1 MVKRAHSKEKS
12 AAFECELAR
21 RRAELHL
28 LDAASIL
35 NQAIPYIEL
44 DQRPVYIE
52 IIRAINAIGNRLAD
66 LEPKARAHRMAKIIL
81 TATKPQPK
89 DDPGGSQ

>member
-1 MVKRAHSKEKS
+1 LVKRAHSKEKS

-44 DQRPVYIE
+44 AQRPVYAE
-52 IIRAINAIGNRLAD
+52 IIRAINATENRLAD
-66 LEPKARAHRMAKIIL
+66 LEPKTRGHRMAKIMI
-81 TATKPQPK
+81 TASKPQP
-89 DDPGGSQ
+89 Q